1 MRSTA
6 TKKLLDDASMEGMTL
21 RAPPST
27 DLRIMGFP
35 WRLYITRDIC
45 PTKSRAAMAS
55 TTNEDLDDE
64 AERDD

>member
-1 MRSTA
+1 
-6 TKKLLDDASMEGMTL
+6 MEGRTL

-35 WRLYITRDIC
+35 WRLYFMRDNC
-45 PTKSRAAMAS
+45 PTKPRAAMAS
-55 TTNEDLDDE
+55 TTNEGLDDE

>member
-1 MRSTA
+1 
-6 TKKLLDDASMEGMTL
+6 MEGMTL

-35 WRLYITRDIC
+35 WRLYFTRDIY
-45 PTKSRAAMAS
+45 PTKPKAAMAS
-55 TTNEDLDDE
+55 NTNEGLDDE